1 MNRLVEAKVSA
12 YPQAAR
18 EMFTRLR
25 ALIFDVAAATEGV
38 GSLEE
43 TLKWGEPAYLTTQT
57 GSGTTIRIGWKPK
70 TPGQIAMYFNCRTS
84 VIRTIR
90 SLFPDSLQFEGNRAL
105 ILELDQPLPENELR
119 YCISMALR
127 YHLEKEK

>member
-1 MNRLVEAKVSA
+1 MNRSVKAKVAA

-18 EMFTRLR
+18 LKFMKLR
-25 ALIFDVAAATEGV
+25 ALIFDVAATTEGV

-57 GSGTTIRIGWKPK
+57 GSGTTIRIGWKLN
-70 TPGQIAMYFNCRTS
+70 TPGQIMVYFNCRTS
-84 VIRTIR
+84 LIRTIR
-90 SLFPDSLQFEGNRAL
+90 SLFPDSFQFEGNRAL
-105 ILELDQPLPENELR
+105 VFELDQSLPENELR

-127 YHLEKEK
+127 YHLE